1 MVGRKRKLKENRQT
15 RDLYTYIAIPKWQFR
30 VGEFIIKKD
39 LAEKYGIN
47 DFNNLIKN
55 LLGEFIAHYERGHTF
70 IKARDWAL
78 EHVKDNSFGGTNYDR
93 GGQRE
98 KVEGLLKNADQLK
111 KVQEE
116 TLKYVIENRSTITQ
130 LLESLKGVKK
140 RP

>member
-1 MVGRKRKLKENRQT
+1 MIRNGNGWGKKKLKENKQT

-55 LLGEFIAHYERGHTF
+55 LLGEFIAHYERGHAF
-70 IKARDWAL
+70 IKARDWAI
-78 EHVKDNSFGGTNYDR
+78 EHIKDNRFGGTNYDR
-93 GGQRE
+93 GGQKK

-111 KVQEE
+111 KVQEQ
-116 TLKYVIENRSTITQ
+116 TLKYVIENR
-130 LLESLKGVKK
+130 LLESLKG
-140 RP
+140 

>member
-1 MVGRKRKLKENRQT
+1 MVGGKKKLKENRQT

-70 IKARDWAL
+70 IKARDWAI
-78 EHVKDNSFGGTNYDR
+78 EHIKDNRFGGTNYDR

-98 KVEGLLKNADQLK
+98 KVEGLLKSADQLK

-130 LLESLKGVKK
+130 LLESLN
-140 RP
+140 